1 MLALRSLLPLAL
13 LQVSP
18 QALADEV
25 LAAVAANFA
34 APIELIAQDFERA
47 SGHRLQVSLGASGAL
62 YAQIRYGA
70 PFEVMLSAD
79 DAIPWRLVD
88 EGLAVPDSRFTYAR
102 GRLVLWSADPDRL
115 DGSDRALR
123 EGRFS
128 RLAIANP
135 RVAPYGMAA
144 SSVLDGLNMA
154 FDDTHT
160 LLQGESI
167 SQTYQFVA
175 TGNAE
180 LGFVALSQVWQDGKL
195 RAGSAW
201 IVPQTLHP
209 AIDQDA
215 VLLERGRDRPAARAF
230 LAFLRSDAARTRI
243 AAFGYEVPK
252 DD

>member
-13 LQVSP
+13 LPVSP

-34 APIELIAQDFERA
+34 APIELIAGDFERA

-62 YAQIRYGA
+62 YAQIRHGA

-79 DAIPWRLVD
+79 DTIPWRLVD

-123 EGRFS
+123 EGRFT

-144 SSVLDGLNMA
+144 RAILDSLNIT
-154 FDDTHT
+154 FDEAHT

-167 SQTYQFVA
+167 SQAYQFVA
-175 TGNAE
+175 SGNAE
-180 LGFVALSQVWQDGKL
+180 LGLVALSQVWQDGAL
-195 RAGSAW
+195 RAGSGW
-201 IVPQTLHP
+201 IVPESLHAP
-209 AIDQDA
+209 IDQDA
-215 VLLERGRDRPAARAF
+215 VLLERGRNRVAARAF
-230 LAFLRSDAARTRI
+230 LEFLRSDAARSRI
-243 AAFGYEVPK
+243 AAFGYEVVT